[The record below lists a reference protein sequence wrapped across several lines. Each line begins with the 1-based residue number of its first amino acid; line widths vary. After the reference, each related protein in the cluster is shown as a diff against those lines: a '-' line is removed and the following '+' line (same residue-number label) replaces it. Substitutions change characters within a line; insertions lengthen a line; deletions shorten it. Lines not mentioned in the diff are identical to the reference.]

1 MQKQEERSKE
11 IIDISTIGH
20 VDHSKAT
27 LRDQITK
34 SLSLNNSS
42 VDLRFNPIVSSTEFD
57 PTKEVIERG
66 KMYIK
71 PELVEKWEEFCQG
84 YEYFYSGLFIKRLV
98 NILELLNSGSTI
110 DQLVNYVHNQSLYK
124 ELINY
129 ICIALVRFSDRG
141 VEFYERLYSEER
153 IADKNGLPYLNE
165 TAMCRMLTK
174 KDKND

>member
-1 MQKQEERSKE
+1 MQKQEECSKK
-11 IIDISTIGH
+11 IVDIRTMGH
-20 VDHSKAT
+20 VDHSKST
-27 LRDQITK
+27 LHDQITK
-34 SLSLNNSS
+34 ELELNNSS
-42 VDLRFNPIVSSTEFD
+42 IDLRFKPIVSSTDFD
-57 PTKEVIERG
+57 RTIEVIEKG
-66 KMYIK
+66 KNYIK
-71 PELVEKWEEFCQG
+71 PETIEMWEEFCQE
-84 YEYFYSGLFIKRLV
+84 YQYFYSGLFIKRLV
-98 NILELLNSGSTI
+98 NILELLNAGSTI

-153 IADKNGLPYLNE
+153 IADKNGLPYLHE